1 MMKRLFLCLVS
12 FLLLVFGS
20 SCQTVR
26 PVSRTLFALD
36 TYCTVTAYGV
46 EESSLDA
53 VEVRLAE
60 LEKQYSI
67 TEQDSL
73 VSRVNRGELIALSEE
88 PAALLRAAQSV
99 SRETN
104 GAFDVTVAPLV
115 DAYGYYSDDY
125 RVPSDA
131 ELSKLLPLVGGADLV
146 DQEGR
151 LLLSEGQQIDLGGIA
166 KGFIADCCIDVLR
179 EEGAHGAVLSFGG
192 NVAAFGTKTDGA
204 PFTVAIA
211 DPEDPDAYLG
221 TLHLKDASLV
231 TAGAYQRGFYEDGV
245 YYHHILDPKTGKP
258 ADSGLLSATVLC
270 SDGARADALS
280 TACFILGR
288 EGALDLWKREGGFE
302 LILVEEDGSILC
314 TEGLNGNFTAEKKEV
329 KFVEKNA

>member
-12 FLLLVFGS
+12 FLLLVFGC

-36 TYCTVTAYGV
+36 TYCTVTAYGAG
-46 EESSLDA
+46 ESSLDA
-53 VEVRLAE
+53 VEARLAE

-73 VSRVNRGELIALSEE
+73 VSRVNRGELTALPEE
-88 PAALLRAAQSV
+88 SAALLRAAQSV
-99 SRETN
+99 SRETS

-115 DAYGYYSDDY
+115 DAYGYYTDDY
-125 RVPSDA
+125 RVPSDT

-151 LLLSEGQQIDLGGIA
+151 LQLSDGQQIDLGGIA
-166 KGFIADCCIDVLR
+166 KGYIADCCIDVLR
-179 EEGAHGAVLSFGG
+179 EEGARGAVLSFGG

-221 TLHLKDASLV
+221 TLQLKDASLV